1 MCPSAQPPVGWGR
14 CRTSLRHDLPRRFH
28 SWGDLRLAGEV
39 PALHSAGQSTSC
51 RGGQTLG
58 RPTLVQQGVC
68 TAPPWGGLGQGLENL
83 KRGVMACPEGPV
95 LKERLQKQA
104 QYLGRWQLYRMKQM
118 QRVASVLGAA
128 L

>member
-1 MCPSAQPPVGWGR
+1 M
-14 CRTSLRHDLPRRFH
+14 
-28 SWGDLRLAGEV
+28 
-39 PALHSAGQSTSC
+39 
-51 RGGQTLG
+51 
-58 RPTLVQQGVC
+58 VQQGVC

-118 QRVASVLGAA
+118 QRVAPVLGAA